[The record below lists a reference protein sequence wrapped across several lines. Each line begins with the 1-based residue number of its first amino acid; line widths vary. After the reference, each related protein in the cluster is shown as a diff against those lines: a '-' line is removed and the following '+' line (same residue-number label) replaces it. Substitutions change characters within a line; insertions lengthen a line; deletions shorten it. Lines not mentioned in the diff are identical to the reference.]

1 MNYIKSYKLFESVYC
16 LEEFVQELTTILS
29 QFNLTAVYIREL
41 ISKYDIDSQIENDVT
56 PLEFSKTIIDDLDLN
71 QRGKSGYMAVNVYKP
86 GPDVV
91 KYL

>member
-1 MNYIKSYKLFESVYC
+1 M
-16 LEEFVQELTTILS
+16 
-29 QFNLTAVYIREL
+29 
-41 ISKYDIDSQIENDVT
+41 ISKYDIESQIENDVT

-71 QRGKSGYMAVNVYKP
+71 QRGKSGYMAVNVQKP

>member
-41 ISKYDIDSQIENDVT
+41 ISKYDIDSQIENDIT

-71 QRGKSGYMAVNVYKP
+71 QRGKDGYMAVNFQKP